1 MLPILRITARNDAEI
16 RRLLEK
22 TAQAAE
28 SDIARLAGTGPG
40 AILRRGQLQLANRAL
55 KKTLSNLWKDV
66 GDTIRAGKL
75 DAVVA
80 TLDASFTWDEPFFIR
95 AGFSAQKRKSM
106 RQSLLAMSERNIERM
121 LRRFSTTQIPL
132 SKQVYRTNSLTNG
145 WVDNLI
151 NRAIG
156 RGLSAKELAKEV
168 RQFINPSV
176 QGGVSYA
183 ALRLARTEINN
194 ASHATAIA
202 QATEKPWS
210 MGMHWHLS
218 TSHPK
223 RDECDDLAKEDGAGL
238 GAGIFPPGD
247 VPLKPH
253 PQCFCYVTPEVVGED
268 EFLKHLIAGDYDD
281 FLSST
286 FD

>member
-1 MLPILRITARNDAEI
+1 
-16 RRLLEK
+16 LLEK

-28 SDIARLAGTGPG
+28 SDIARLAGTGTG

-55 KKTLSNLWKDV
+55 KKTLSNLWRDI

-75 DAVVA
+75 DAVVV

-95 AGFSAQKRKSM
+95 AGFSARKRKGM
-106 RQSLLAMSERNIERM
+106 RQSLLAMPERNIERM

-132 SKQVYRTNSLTNG
+132 SKQVYRTKSLTNG

-156 RGLSAKELAKEV
+156 RGLSAKELSAEV
-168 RQFINPSV
+168 KRFIKPSV
-176 QGGVSYA
+176 RGGVSAA

-194 ASHATAIA
+194 ASHSTAIA
-202 QATEKPWS
+202 QAAEKPWAL
-210 MGMHWHLS
+210 GMKWHLS
-218 TSHPK
+218 ASHPK
-223 RDECDDLAKEDGAGL
+223 RDECDDLAHADSHDL
-238 GAGIFPPGD
+238 GSGIFPTGA

-253 PQCFCYVTPEVVGED
+253 PNCFCYITPEVVGED
-268 EFLKHLIAGDYDD
+268 EFLKHLVAGDYDQ